1 MPRKYL
7 LTVLLFFWCSMA
19 SFATT
24 PEQAAYG
31 LIKRMAP
38 QIAGHFSVEAI
49 GREGAKDVFE
59 IASAD
64 GKIVLRGNNAV
75 AIASA
80 FHWYLKYYCNVQ
92 FSWNGRQLHY
102 PGTLPVVKQTLRKTI
117 QPDYRVYMNYCT
129 FSYSAAWWNW
139 ERWQWEID
147 YMAMN
152 GINMP
157 LAAVGLEGVWYNSL
171 LKIGLTD
178 KEARTFLVGPAYF
191 AWQWMTNIESFGGPL
206 PKSWID
212 AHIVLGKKIIDR
224 EVELGMQPIQQGFS
238 GFVPRL
244 FMQKFPGA
252 KIKRT
257 NGWAQS
263 FSGVAQLDPLDPLF
277 QKFGRIFLEEQR
289 RLFGAQGYYAAD
301 PFHEGAPPQTDEAY
315 LRSVGEQIN
324 KLFMDF
330 DAHSRWVM
338 QAWSIR
344 KPIATAVPKE
354 RLLILDLNGGRH
366 KGLEGFWGY
375 DFVVGN
381 LHNFGGRINMHG
393 DLQWVAA
400 NQYQQVRK
408 NYPNAVGYGLFMEG
422 IAQNPVYYDLAFEM
436 PFHSS
441 SVALDNWLQ
450 HYAAR
455 RYGGR
460 NKDID
465 TAWQLLLN
473 GPYRRGTNGVEASS
487 ILAARPALDVKKS
500 GPNAG
505 FNIPYPPL
513 TLQKVLALMLKE
525 QHRFSGSDAHLF
537 DVVDIERQLLS
548 NLGQKMTK
556 AAAGA
561 FKAKDQAG
569 FQKHSTRFLTLM
581 SDVDRLVS
589 TRPEYSFH
597 KWVSDARSWG
607 KTPEE
612 KALYDWNASMLVTQW
627 GGDRG
632 DSLYGIFDYS
642 WREWGG
648 LIRGYYKP
656 RWQLFYNMLQKH
668 LKDGTEYSEAGLPQ
682 VHGRETMRANAF
694 YSALT
699 DWENKWIA
707 TGKRPLPVTKG
718 QELKTVNALFKKYRR
733 LLEEYE
739 AD

>member
-1 MPRKYL
+1 MRYKIL
-7 LTVLLFFWCSMA
+7 SAVWIFLWCSMA
-19 SFATT
+19 SFAAT
-24 PEQAAYG
+24 PETAAYG
-31 LIKRMAP
+31 LIKRMVP
-38 QIAGHFSVEAI
+38 QIAGHFLVETIA
-49 GREGAKDVFE
+49 GEGQKDVFE
-59 IASAD
+59 IASA
-64 GKIVLRGNNAV
+64 GNKIVLRGNNAV

-80 FHWYLKYYCNVQ
+80 FHWYLKYYCKAH
-92 FSWNGRQLHY
+92 FSWNGKQLNY
-102 PGTLPVVKQTLRKTI
+102 PRVLPPVKQQLRKVI

-129 FSYSAAWWNW
+129 LSYSAAWWNW

-157 LAAVGLEGVWYNSL
+157 LAAVGLEGVWYHSL

-178 KEARTFLVGPAYF
+178 KEARSFLVGPAYF

-206 PKSWID
+206 PKRWID

-224 EVELGMQPIQQGFS
+224 EVELGMKPIQQGFS

-277 QKFGRIFLEEQR
+277 ATFGRIFLEEQR
-289 RLFGAQGYYAAD
+289 RLFGAHGYYAAD

-330 DAHSRWVM
+330 DAHSKWVM

-344 KPIATAVPKE
+344 KPIATAVPKD
-354 RLLILDLNGGRH
+354 RLLVLDLNGGRH

-393 DLQWVAA
+393 DLQLVAA

-422 IAQNPVYYDLAFEM
+422 ITQNPVYYDLAFEM
-436 PFHSS
+436 PFHSDK
-441 SVALDNWLQ
+441 VALNNWL
-450 HYAAR
+450 HDYALR
-455 RYGGR
+455 RYGGADR
-460 NKDID
+460 DID

-473 GPYRRGTNGVEASS
+473 GPYRPGTNGVEASS

-505 FNIPYPPL
+505 FIMPYEPL
-513 TLQKVLALMLKE
+513 ALQKVLTLMLK
-525 QHRFSGSDAHLF
+525 QQRRFAASDAYLF
-537 DVVDIERQLLS
+537 DIVDIERQLLS

-556 AAAGA
+556 AAADA
-561 FKAKDQAG
+561 FKAKDRPA
-569 FQKHSTRFLTLM
+569 FQKHSARFLALM
-581 SDVDRLVS
+581 DDVDQLVG

-607 KTPEE
+607 TTPAE

-648 LIRGYYKP
+648 LIRGIINPGGSFFTRCWTGICTMEQPITKP
-656 RWQLFYNMLQKH
+656 GCRRYMAAKQCGPMLFTGVLQI
-668 LKDGTEYSEAGLPQ
+668 
-682 VHGRETMRANAF
+682 GRING
-694 YSALT
+694 SS
-699 DWENKWIA
+699 
-707 TGKRPLPVTKG
+707 
-718 QELKTVNALFKKYRR
+718 RR
-733 LLEEYE
+733 KNRSR
-739 AD
+739 